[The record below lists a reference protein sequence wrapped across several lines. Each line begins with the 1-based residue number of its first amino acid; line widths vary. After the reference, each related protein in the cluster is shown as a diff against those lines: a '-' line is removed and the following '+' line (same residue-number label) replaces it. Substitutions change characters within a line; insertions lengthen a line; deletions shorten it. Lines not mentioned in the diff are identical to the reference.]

1 MNKEEFIKAVSDL
14 IGTYVVDEEL
24 YDDSAQLVVNP
35 DTHEASLAD
44 GDEEI
49 DDSLDQYDVM
59 DMVRMDADGKWIVDN
74 QAVSDL
80 ADEYSF

>member
-1 MNKEEFIKAVSDL
+1 MNKSEFIKAVSDL
-14 IGTYVVDEEL
+14 IGTYVADEEL
-24 YDDSAQLVVNP
+24 YDDSAQLVVDP
-35 DTHEASLAD
+35 DTLEASLSD

>member
-1 MNKEEFIKAVSDL
+1 MNKSEFIKAVSDL
-14 IGTYVVDEEL
+14 IGTYVAGEEL

-35 DTHEASLAD
+35 DNHEASLAD

-59 DMVRMDADGKWIVDN
+59 DLVRMDAGGKWIVDN

>member
-14 IGTYVVDEEL
+14 IGTYVADEEL

-35 DTHEASLAD
+35 DNHEASLAD

-49 DDSLDQYDVM
+49 DGSLDQYDVM
-59 DMVRMDADGKWIVDN
+59 DLVRMDAGGKWIVDN